1 MDSTTPELPP
11 FSRARQH
18 VPQLREVLPH
28 LVEADLDAVADSAHI
43 PPAPLGIPVIYLGVD
58 GYRFYDDGSLQRTIP
73 KPNGRTA
80 RRLRAKQRKAAS
92 R

>member
-1 MDSTTPELPP
+1 MDANAPELPP

-28 LVEADLDAVADSAHI
+28 LVAADLDAVADSAHI
-43 PPAPLGIPVIYLGVD
+43 APAPLGIPVIYLGTD
-58 GYRFYDDGSLQRTIP
+58 GYRYYDDGSLRCIHP
-73 KPNGRTA
+73 KINGRVA

-92 R
+92 Q